1 MAYKIT
7 AAHIFSDSVK
17 YDIVKYHTDTDIL
30 LKLKGQ
36 TDNSSGVLYCPA
48 KKTSWFKVL
57 KVLIKKIKNRIKR
70 LLGYKPHV
78 IEL

>member
-7 AAHIFSDSVK
+7 AAQIFGIGSVK

-70 LLGYKPHV
+70 LLGYK
-78 IEL
+78 EL

>member
-36 TDNSSGVLYCPA
+36 TDNSSGPA

>member
-30 LKLKGQ
+30 LKVKGQ
-36 TDNSSGVLYCPA
+36 TDNSSGVSA

-57 KVLIKKIKNRIKR
+57 KVLIKKIKDRIKR
-70 LLGYKPHV
+70 LLGYEPHV